1 MSNLATISNLHRW
14 HHDDYDEAKQQIHQS
29 LGSIADIEVFG
40 RQVLV
45 AVYIR
50 PNKSGMIYQ
59 TVKAQAEDIYQG
71 KAALIL
77 KCGPGAFKGEQSYL
91 NTMFGHMPPPE
102 PGDWVFVRPSDGF
115 AISLCGDNAKRPRGK
130 TFHDEEVDLFE
141 WDGWPCRILSDDSL
155 IGRMNKPHTLV

>member
-1 MSNLATISNLHRW
+1 MSNVSMLHKW
-14 HHDDYDEAKQQIHQS
+14 HHDDYDEAKAQIHQS
-29 LGSIADIEVFG
+29 LGSIADLEVFG

-50 PNKSGMIYQ
+50 PNKSQTGLYQ
-59 TVKAQAEDIYQG
+59 TVNAQKEDIYQG

-77 KCGPGAFKGEQSYL
+77 KCGPGAFKGEDSYVKA
-91 NTMFGHMPPPE
+91 MFGDMPTPE
-102 PGDWVFVRPSDGF
+102 PGDWVFVRPSDGLS
-115 AISLCGDNAKRPRGK
+115 ISLCGDGASRPQGK
-130 TFHDEEVDLFE
+130 TFHDEDVDLFA